1 MNCGNIGN
9 VLSGSDAPQASE
21 LEVVEIVEEELVHD
35 DEMRLQ
41 YGEEYLECD
50 PDSDKDEVDDL
61 IPNLEDFAHDEIE
74 DPEDTNELMV
84 VVTLMRMIMNKGFHF
99 QL

>member
-1 MNCGNIGN
+1 M
-9 VLSGSDAPQASE
+9 LST
-21 LEVVEIVEEELVHD
+21 LLVVGVISHLWCAARLVGIAHHSFYSEELVHD

-50 PDSDKDEVDDL
+50 PDSDKDEVEDL

-74 DPEDTNELMV
+74 DPEDTNELIV
-84 VVTLMRMIMNKGFHF
+84 DSGKSDEDDYE
-99 QL
+99 

>member
-1 MNCGNIGN
+1 M
-9 VLSGSDAPQASE
+9 LSGSGEPQASQ

-41 YGEEYLECD
+41 YGEEYLEGD
-50 PDSDKDEVDDL
+50 PDSDKDEVEDL

-84 VVTLMRMIMNKGFHF
+84 DSSNSDEDDYE
-99 QL
+99 